1 MHLRC
6 IYLHDTRF
14 VSGLSAKVGLLFYR
28 QQRTG
33 VGKTGMSKIDKRV
46 RIYSALEVANL
57 CGVVNQTAINWIK
70 SGYLKAFMTP
80 GGQFRVYA
88 EDLVAFL
95 TERGMRI
102 PAELTEELSA
112 PLDDTLVLVVDD
124 DRDLN
129 TILKRLLERKLPQV
143 RVAQAFDGFEAGK
156 IIAERHPAL
165 IFLDVDLPGIDGTSL
180 CKRIRSDASIGRPAV
195 IAMTGLD
202 SEDIKADM
210 LKAGADSFFQK
221 PLDFEALIAR
231 AHELLGLKG
240 EASGSP
246 QGPASQHNS

>member
-1 MHLRC
+1 MN
-6 IYLHDTRF
+6 
-14 VSGLSAKVGLLFYR
+14 
-28 QQRTG
+28 
-33 VGKTGMSKIDKRV
+33 KIDKRV

-80 GGQFRVYA
+80 GGQFRVYS

-102 PAELTEELSA
+102 PAGLTEELSA
-112 PLDDTLVLVVDD
+112 VLDETLVLVVDD
-124 DRDLN
+124 DKDLN
-129 TILKRLLERKLPQV
+129 TVLKRFLERKLSQV

-165 IFLDVDLPGIDGTSL
+165 IFLDVDLPGVDGKSL
-180 CKRIRSDASIGRPAV
+180 CTRIRSDASIGRPAV

-202 SEDIKADM
+202 SKDIEADM
-210 LKAGADSFFQK
+210 LEAGADSFFPK
-221 PLDFEALIAR
+221 PLDFEAVASR
-231 AHELLGLKG
+231 AEELLGLRSA
-240 EASGSP
+240 ASDTLHSP
-246 QGPASQHNS
+246 QNS

>member
-1 MHLRC
+1 MNR
-6 IYLHDTRF
+6 
-14 VSGLSAKVGLLFYR
+14 
-28 QQRTG
+28 
-33 VGKTGMSKIDKRV
+33 IDKRV

-95 TERGMRI
+95 AERGMRI
-102 PAELTEELSA
+102 PPELTEELSA

-124 DRDLN
+124 DKDLN
-129 TILKRLLERKLPQV
+129 AILKRILERTLPQL

-165 IFLDVDLPGIDGTSL
+165 IFLDVDLPGIDGRGL
-180 CKRIRSDASIGRPAV
+180 CKRIRSDSSIGKPKV

-210 LKAGADSFFQK
+210 LEAGADSFFQK
-221 PLDFEALIAR
+221 PLDFEALVAR
-231 AHELLGLKG
+231 AEELLGLNEG
-240 EASGSP
+240 SSDAS
-246 QGPASQHNS
+246 QGPKTPKN